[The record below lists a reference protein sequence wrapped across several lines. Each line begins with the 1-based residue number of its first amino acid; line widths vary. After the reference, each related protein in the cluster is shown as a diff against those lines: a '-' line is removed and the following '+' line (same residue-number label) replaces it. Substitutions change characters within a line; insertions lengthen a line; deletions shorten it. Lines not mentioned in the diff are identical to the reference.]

1 MISGPYSPSIGR
13 HASSQIEM
21 SGNCN
26 VYPSELWAATA
37 ISMYSPESSTRSCTL
52 QFGLCA
58 CVSVNLFL
66 SSTSSVIPA
75 SNPLIRPLGWR
86 WNIKSLL
93 PGPYLLWAG
102 VMSIKSGDFLYSGY
116 SCQVVPLKVPSLRFW
131 FWALK
136 PAPRAVLSNLGC
148 RGMSN
153 SHSCIGHVF
162 LFIYDKWPLA
172 ELLMSLE
179 LSLVSVW

>member
-1 MISGPYSPSIGR
+1 MCIHQNYGLRRQWVCIALVPLRFS
-13 HASSQIEM
+13 
-21 SGNCN
+21 
-26 VYPSELWAATA
+26 AATQ
-37 ISMYSPESSTRSCTL
+37 SCTL

-136 PAPRAVLSNLGC
+136 PAPRAVLSC

-162 LFIYDKWPLA
+162 LFIYDKWPLS

-179 LSLVSVW
+179 LSLVSAW